1 MRRKQFLETD
11 SIPGKD
17 GVKIVEQQSSLLSS
31 NLCCKTTKHLE
42 YYIDFVDKAAEFER
56 IDSNFERSSTVGKT
70 LSKSIAHHRE
80 IVWKQDSI
88 KLANFIKKLPQPTH
102 LQQPQPRSASSQHGG
117 KTHHQQKNWDLLKA
131 QRAFFSNIFKLRL
144 CTLFSLDTVLLYPL

>member
-31 NLCCKTTKHLE
+31 HLCCKTTKHLE
-42 YYIDFVDKAAEFER
+42 YYIDFVDKAAAEFER

-70 LSKSIAHHRE
+70 LSKSIAYHRE
-80 IVWKQDSI
+80 IVCENK
-88 KLANFIKKLPQPTH
+88 
-102 LQQPQPRSASSQHGG
+102 SQSG
-117 KTHHQQKNWDLLKA
+117 
-131 QRAFFSNIFKLRL
+131 
-144 CTLFSLDTVLLYPL
+144 

>member
-42 YYIDFVDKAAEFER
+42 YYIDFVDKAAAEFER
-56 IDSNFERSSTVGKT
+56 IDSNFERSSTVGKM
-70 LSKSIAHHRE
+70 LSNNIACYRE
-80 IVWKQDSI
+80 IV
-88 KLANFIKKLPQPTH
+88 
-102 LQQPQPRSASSQHGG
+102 
-117 KTHHQQKNWDLLKA
+117 
-131 QRAFFSNIFKLRL
+131 
-144 CTLFSLDTVLLYPL
+144 